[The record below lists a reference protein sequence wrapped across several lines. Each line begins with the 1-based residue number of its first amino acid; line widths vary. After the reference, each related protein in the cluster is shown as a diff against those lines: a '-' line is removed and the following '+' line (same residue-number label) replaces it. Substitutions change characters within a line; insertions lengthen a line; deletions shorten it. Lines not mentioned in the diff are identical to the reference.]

1 MKKLSILA
9 LICLSFIAGQAQVS
23 VDRVEP
29 PFWWVGMKEPVVQV
43 MVHGKNIGKTNVSV
57 KATGVKIVKTQSPNA
72 DYVFID
78 LKIARNTKPL
88 TVVFDF
94 KDEGKTITT
103 WNYELKAREN
113 GSARRKSFSTADNFY
128 LIMPDRFANGDPSN
142 DDMPGM
148 LEKANRNDPN
158 GRHGGDI
165 KGITDH
171 LDYLQKLGI
180 TALWCTPLL
189 ENNMPA
195 YSYHGYAITDL
206 YKIDPRFGTNENYR
220 DMVAE
225 AHRKGIKVVMDMV
238 FNHFGTEHWMM
249 KNLPQKDWINQWP
262 EFTRSNYRAAV
273 VTDPYASE
281 YDLKRMSNGWFDKT
295 MADFNQKNAFV
306 ANYLIQNSIWW
317 VEYAGLDGIRQD
329 TYPYADKDFM
339 AEWMKRLREE
349 YPDFRVVGEAWL
361 NTPAQL
367 CYWMDNT
374 SNKDGYRSRLTNVFD
389 FPLAFAVQKAFSEEE
404 GFDTGLR
411 RLYDLLTMDVVY
423 ADPSDMVIFGDNH
436 DIERMYQVQKTGEN
450 MKMAIAFLCTTR
462 GIPLIYYGTE
472 ALSDRGSLEGDAGK
486 RKDFP
491 GGWQGDKTNMF
502 TGENLSQDQQEI
514 YRYIKVLLNWRK
526 GNKAVQEGKL
536 THFIPEN
543 GIYVY
548 FRTLLNQSVMVI
560 LNNNKESVKVNTER
574 YNEML
579 DGYKKGVDAVTGATI
594 KKLDKIDIDGKS
606 ARIIELS
613 K

>member
-339 AEWMKRLREE
+339 AMWMKRLREE

>member
-249 KNLPQKDWINQWP
+249 KDLPQKDWINQWP

-502 TGENLSQDQQEI
+502 SGENLSQDQQEI
-514 YRYIKVLLNWRK
+514 YRYMKVLLNWRK

>member
-142 DDMPGM
+142 DDMPVM

-249 KNLPQKDWINQWP
+249 KDLPQKDWINQWP

>member
-142 DDMPGM
+142 DDMPVM

-249 KNLPQKDWINQWP
+249 KDLPQKDWINQWP

-502 TGENLSQDQQEI
+502 SGENLSQDQQEI
-514 YRYIKVLLNWRK
+514 YRYMKVLLNWRK